1 MEYIRAANDS
11 TGLAPSMK
19 KLFSFGL
26 LLLLAGLA
34 ACSGDTGV
42 DPTDLGPVLTPTEKP
57 VASKSPETA
66 SLATATSEPPPKVL
80 QAPEENESKVERTK
94 QFVDAPDR
102 DLFRLTKE
110 LVPGSGDIPR
120 TITGDATEHLVGST
134 ETFWLVDLAETVSY
148 QSEFELVFV
157 SPHAYW
163 YVEKGLTVSLS
174 GIERSASR
182 FEEDIYPVVTRVFG
196 SEWNPGVDKDPRLNI
211 LNAKLKSVAGYF
223 SSTDEYPVAVRPQS
237 NEREIIYMNAF
248 NVPPGRANYDQ
259 VLAHELQHAIHWN
272 ADASE
277 DTWVNEGLAEL
288 SSSIALN
295 STFSVRR
302 FLDGA
307 PISLVNW
314 PTSSVGGIANYG
326 AASLFIHFLTE
337 HFGGRD
343 DLRAL
348 LAQPE
353 DNIAGIDGYL
363 EELGYSER
371 FEDVFRM
378 WAAANI
384 LDGDIGD
391 DDEILGYA
399 DLDVSSAV
407 SRSIRGFDETQS
419 QIPQYAIEYTELR
432 SVSGPFTLNFQ
443 GQTTTKLLPVDLGA
457 AGCWWSNSGDS
468 IDSTLS
474 HKVGLPAGST
484 AALIYEIWFEIE
496 EDWDYVY
503 VEVSIDGGRT
513 WQIIATPNTSPEN
526 PIGNGFGP
534 GYTGRSDGWLQESV
548 DLSPFAG
555 EDLWVRFQYITD
567 DAVNAT
573 GACFRD
579 LSIETEGATAT
590 ITADDAGWEARGF
603 VFTDNIVRQD
613 FQVQL
618 LTTGDEPQ
626 VRQIMLDADNAGEIT
641 VMPPKDGERLIVA
654 VGSMAEKTRQPAS
667 YTLKVTPAR

>member
-1 MEYIRAANDS
+1 MV
-11 TGLAPSMK
+11 
-19 KLFSFGL
+19 
-26 LLLLAGLA
+26 AGLA

-42 DPTDLGPVLTPTEKP
+42 DPTVSAPALNPTEKP
-57 VASKSPETA
+57 AESKPPEA
-66 SLATATSEPPPKVL
+66 NILATATSESPPKVL
-80 QAPEENESKVERTK
+80 QAPEGVDEVERVK

-110 LVPGSGDIPR
+110 LVPGSGDISR
-120 TITGDATEHLVGST
+120 TIAGDATDHLVGST
-134 ETFWLVDLAETVSY
+134 ETFWLVDLAETETY

-174 GIERSASR
+174 GIERSAAR

-196 SEWNPGVDKDPRLNI
+196 SEWTPGVDKDPRLNI
-211 LNAKLKSVAGYF
+211 LNARLSSVAGYF
-223 SSTDEYPVAVRPQS
+223 SSTDEYPLAVRPQS

-259 VLAHELQHAIHWN
+259 VLAHELQHAVHWN

-288 SSSIALN
+288 SSSIALR
-295 STFSVRR
+295 STFSVRQ
-302 FLDGA
+302 FLRGA

-314 PTSSVGGIANYG
+314 PTASVGGIANYG
-326 AASLFIHFLTE
+326 AASLFMHFLTE

-343 DLRAL
+343 NLRRL

-353 DNIAGIDGYL
+353 DNIAGIDRYL
-363 EELGYSER
+363 EEIGYSER

-384 LDGDIGD
+384 LDGDIRDSDG
-391 DDEILGYA
+391 ILGYG
-399 DLDVSSAV
+399 DLQVVSAV
-407 SRSIRGFDETQS
+407 SGSIDGFNEASS
-419 QIPQYAIEYTELR
+419 QIPQYAIEYTEIS
-432 SVSGPFTLNFQ
+432 SVSEPFTISFQ
-443 GQTTTKLLPVDLGA
+443 GQTTTQLLPVDLGA
-457 AGCWWSNSGDS
+457 TGCWWSNSGDS

-474 HKVGLPAGST
+474 HRVDLPAGST
-484 AALIYEIWFEIE
+484 AALDYGVWYEIE

-503 VEVSIDGGRT
+503 VEVSIDGGRN
-513 WQIIATPNTSPEN
+513 WLIIETPATSPEN

-534 GYTGRSDGWLQESV
+534 GYTGRSGGWIQESV

-555 EDLWVRFQYITD
+555 EDLWVRFQYVTD
-567 DAVNAT
+567 DAVNAS

-579 LSIETEGATAT
+579 LSIQTAGETPA

-618 LTTGDEPQ
+618 LTTGDEPK
-626 VRQIMLDADNAGEIT
+626 VRQIGLDANNAGELT
-641 VMPPKDGERLIVA
+641 VMPPKDGQRLIVA
-654 VGSMAEKTRQPAS
+654 VGSMAEKTRQPAG
-667 YTLKVTPAR
+667 YTLIVAPAG